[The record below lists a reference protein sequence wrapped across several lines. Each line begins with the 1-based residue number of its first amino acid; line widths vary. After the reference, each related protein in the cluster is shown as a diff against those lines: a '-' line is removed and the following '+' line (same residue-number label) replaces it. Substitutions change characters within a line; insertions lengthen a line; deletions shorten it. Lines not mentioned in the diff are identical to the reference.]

1 MSGFN
6 RGDRISS
13 LGNANNPGGIMS
25 NKRGLYGAGSNLN
38 NSNINNSGISNN
50 NNNSSNTSMTAAA
63 IKQELLDEQKAEIR
77 EAFELFDMNA
87 DGCLDYHE
95 TKVAFRALGFDLS
108 KRQVLDII
116 HEYDTEDNNLITYDN
131 FFKAVGEM
139 IIKRDPLEE
148 IRRAFKLFDIDG
160 TGKISVRNLRKIS
173 RDLGENLSEEEL
185 QAMIDEFDLDEDG
198 EINEEEFIRICTE

>member
-1 MSGFN
+1 MFN
-6 RGDRISS
+6 RGERISS
-13 LGNANNPGGIMS
+13 LGNNSNVGSNNHNVGSVLAPP
-25 NKRGLYGAGSNLN
+25 KRGMHSSINNGS
-38 NSNINNSGISNN
+38 NSNIIP
-50 NNNSSNTSMTAAA
+50 
-63 IKQELLDEQKAEIR
+63 KQELLDEQKLEIR
-77 EAFELFDMNA
+77 EAFELFDMNG

-95 TKVAFRALGFDLS
+95 TKVAFKALGFELT

-116 HEYDTEDNNLITYDN
+116 REYDTDDTHLITYDN
-131 FFKAVGEM
+131 FFKTVGEM
-139 IIKRDPLEE
+139 ILKRDPLDE

-173 RDLGENLSEEEL
+173 KDLGENLSDEEL